1 MKKIGIDIGHNL
13 AKDVGAVGTRNEDEL
28 NLLVGGLLISKLKME
43 GFNVVNC
50 TPSNAATLSESL
62 EKRCLT
68 ANLENV
74 DFFLSIHHNKCIGGY
89 GTEVLVYKEG
99 TGAEIGRHILK
110 ETELIGF
117 KNRGIKIR
125 KDLYVLKNTVMPALL
140 VECAFIDSEEDMR
153 IYNIKKMSEALFN
166 GICNYYNSNKKIYYT
181 IEKGDTLYKIANKFK
196 VTINSIVKLNAIENP
211 NMIKAGDRI
220 RVL

>member
-13 AKDVGAVGTRNEDEL
+13 SRDVGAVGIRNEDEL
-28 NLLVGGLLISKLKME
+28 NLLVGGLLISKLKKE
-43 GFNVVNC
+43 GFTVVNC
-50 TPSNAATLSESL
+50 TPSYASTLGESL

-68 ANLENV
+68 ANSENV

-89 GTEVLVYKEG
+89 GSEVLVYKEG
-99 TGAEIGRHILK
+99 IGAEIGRLILK
-110 ETELIGF
+110 ETQLLGF

-125 KDLYVLKNTVMPALL
+125 KDIYVLKNTVMPALL

-166 GICNYYNSNKKIYYT
+166 GISNYYNSNKKVYYT

-211 NMIKAGDRI
+211 NVIKAGERI